1 MEMAQTKTCGIGER
15 MMKDER
21 IQELV
26 ADKFDLI
33 IKVRGCLNIK
43 KDDVE
48 GLIKQALAE
57 QTDELLRAAREKSS
71 LNVYNWLERYWEVN
85 DE

>member
-1 MEMAQTKTCGIGER
+1 
-15 MMKDER
+15 MKPER

>member
-1 MEMAQTKTCGIGER
+1 

>member
-1 MEMAQTKTCGIGER
+1 
-15 MMKDER
+15 MKDER